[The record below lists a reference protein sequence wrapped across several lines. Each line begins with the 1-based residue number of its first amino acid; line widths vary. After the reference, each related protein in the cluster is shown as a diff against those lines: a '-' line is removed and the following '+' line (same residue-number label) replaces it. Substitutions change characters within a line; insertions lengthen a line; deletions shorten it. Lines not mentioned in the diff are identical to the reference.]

1 MERPKK
7 RCMVIRKI
15 IRTDSSAL
23 ISCLLKGDVRSK
35 TTCGESGA
43 GVDALDGGGGRSS
56 RV

>member
-43 GVDALDGGGGRSS
+43 GVDALGGGGG
-56 RV
+56 